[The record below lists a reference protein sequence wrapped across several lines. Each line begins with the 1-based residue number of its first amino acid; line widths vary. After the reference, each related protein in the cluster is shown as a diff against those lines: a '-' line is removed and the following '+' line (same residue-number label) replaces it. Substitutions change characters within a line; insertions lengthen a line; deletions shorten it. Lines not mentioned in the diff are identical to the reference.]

1 MEKSKLWKWQCENT
15 TAKKTFV
22 SGLWE
27 TKTSLTLSCDSSSL
41 VSVNKKILVIIS
53 WFVMTPKC

>member
-1 MEKSKLWKWQCENT
+1 MAMAT

-41 VSVNKKILVIIS
+41 FSVNKKILVIIS